1 MTDAGLSIVGS
12 IAPGFPASD
21 SGYGAKA
28 YGNTQPGL
36 PRARWLLVRPDGNV
50 TAFAGKVEYGQN
62 IRTGLAMEV
71 ADELRLPIER
81 VEVVLGDTDLTP
93 WDMGTF
99 GSQSTAR
106 VGLQLRLAAA
116 AARETL
122 LELAGNRLDLPAQD
136 LVVSYGAI
144 ASKSDASRRLTYAD
158 LLAGETIEREIDDE
172 LPLTDSAD
180 FRLIGSRAL
189 RIDAEARVTGRTIYT
204 QDITVPGMLFAR
216 ILRSPSTESRLV
228 DADTSVAER
237 MPGVVDV
244 IHEGDLLAVLAED
257 DESADRALGVVR
269 ATWEGGDEGSDL
281 DIPTMLIET
290 KRDPLNV
297 QEAGDIADG
306 FRHAEHVLEATY
318 YVPHVSN
325 LPMEPRAAVAQ
336 WDGDRLTVWAGAQRP
351 FGLRS
356 ELATYFRIPESAV
369 HVIAPD
375 IGGAFGTKSW
385 YPTGLE
391 AARLARAAGR
401 PVRVAYSR
409 QEDTLVGTF
418 RPAALIQVKSA
429 FRSDGII
436 TAWQFDAIHSG
447 PVGYIAQR
455 GSEIPYDVDNIA
467 VMVYCAKSLI
477 RVGSYRSLGGAVNH
491 FASECHIDEIA
502 SAVGIDPVEIRLRN
516 LSHPRFRRVL
526 ESAAGAFGWQPSAAP
541 SQRGVGVAIGTDV
554 GSFVGTCV
562 EVAIEGTEV
571 KVRRVVTA
579 LDCGLTVNPEGAK
592 SQVEGSTMM
601 GLGTALYEAIE
612 VRNGVILN
620 STLTRYQVPRINN
633 APDIEVVLV
642 GDAGTPSTGAG
653 EPGIVTIA
661 PAIANA
667 IFDRTGQR
675 LREMPFQRQLR

>member
-1 MTDAGLSIVGS
+1 VTDAGLSIVGS

-21 SGYGAKA
+21 SGYGARA
-28 YGNTQPGL
+28 YSNTQPGL

-122 LELAGNRLDLPAQD
+122 LELAGNRLDLPTQD
-136 LVVSYGAI
+136 LLVSDGAI

-158 LLAGETIEREIDDE
+158 LLASEAIEREIDDE
-172 LPLTDSAD
+172 LPLADSAD

-204 QDITVPGMLFAR
+204 QDIIVPGMLFAR
-216 ILRSPSTESRLV
+216 ILRSPSTDSRLV

-244 IHEGDLLAVLAED
+244 IHEGDLVAVLAED
-257 DESADRALGVVR
+257 DESADRALGVVQ
-269 ATWEGGDEGSDL
+269 ATWEGGDEGSHL
-281 DIPTMLIET
+281 DIPTMLMET
-290 KRDPLNV
+290 KRDPLKV
-297 QEAGDIADG
+297 QEAGDVSDG

-318 YVPHVSN
+318 YVSHVSN

-336 WDGDRLTVWAGAQRP
+336 WDGDRLTVWAGTQRP

-356 ELATYFRIPESAV
+356 ELATHFGIAESAV

-409 QEDTLVGTF
+409 QEDTLAGTF
-418 RPAALIQVKSA
+418 RPAALIEVKSA
-429 FRSDGII
+429 FRSDGTI
-436 TAWQFDAIHSG
+436 TAWEFNAYHAG
-447 PVGYIAQR
+447 PFSNIARR
-455 GSEIPYDVDNIA
+455 GSEIPYEVDNIA
-467 VMVYCAKSLI
+467 VTVYCATSLV

-491 FASECHIDEIA
+491 FASESHIDEIA
-502 SAVGIDPVEIRLRN
+502 SAVGIDPVELRLRN

-526 ESAAGAFGWQPSAAP
+526 ESAADVFGWQPRPAP

-562 EVAIEGTEV
+562 EVAVVGSEV

-579 LDCGLTVNPEGAK
+579 LDCGLTVNPEGVK
-592 SQVEGSTMM
+592 NQVEGSTVM
-601 GLGTALYEAIE
+601 GLGTAIYEAIE
-612 VRNGVILN
+612 VRNGVVLN

-633 APDIEVVLV
+633 TPDIEVVLV
-642 GDAGTPSTGAG
+642 GEAGTPSTGAG
-653 EPGIVTIA
+653 EPGIVTVA

-667 IFDRTGQR
+667 IFDQTGQR

>member
-21 SGYGAKA
+21 SGYGARA

-136 LVVSYGAI
+136 LVVSDGAI
-144 ASKSDASRRLTYAD
+144 ASKSDPTRRLTYAD
-158 LLAGETIEREIDDE
+158 LLTGETVEREIDDE

-180 FRLIGSRAL
+180 FRLIGSRVL

-204 QDITVPGMLFAR
+204 QDIMVPGMLFAR
-216 ILRSPSTESRLV
+216 ILRSPSAESRLV

-244 IHEGDLLAVLAED
+244 IHEGDLVAVLAED
-257 DESADRALGVVR
+257 DESADRALGVVQAR
-269 ATWEGGDEGSDL
+269 WEGGDEGSHL

-290 KRDPLNV
+290 KRDPLKV
-297 QEAGDIADG
+297 QETGDIADG
-306 FRHAEHVLEATY
+306 FRHADHVLEATY

-336 WDGDRLTVWAGAQRP
+336 WDGDRLTVWAGTQRP

-356 ELATYFRIPESAV
+356 ELATHFRIPESAV

-409 QEDTLVGTF
+409 QEDTLAGTF
-418 RPAALIQVKSA
+418 RPAALIEVKSA
-429 FRSDGII
+429 FRSDGTI
-436 TAWQFDAIHSG
+436 TAWEFNAYHAG
-447 PVGYIAQR
+447 PFSNIARR
-455 GSEIPYDVDNIA
+455 GAEIPYDVDNIA
-467 VMVYCAKSLI
+467 VTVYCAKSLI

-491 FASECHIDEIA
+491 FASESHIDEIA
-502 SAVGIDPVEIRLRN
+502 SAVGIDPVELRLRN

-526 ESAAGAFGWQPSAAP
+526 EAAADSFGWQPSAAP

-562 EVAIEGTEV
+562 EVAVEGSEV
-571 KVRRVVTA
+571 KTRRVITA

-592 SQVEGSTMM
+592 NQVEGSTVM

-633 APDIEVVLV
+633 TPDIEVVLV
-642 GDAGTPSTGAG
+642 GEAGTPSTGAG